1 MAILPHAF
9 VVMPFG
15 DKAGPD
21 GSTIHFNEIYK
32 ELIRPALV
40 GAGLE
45 PFRAD
50 EEEGAGDI
58 RPDMFQELLL
68 ADLVVAD
75 ISIDNPNVWYELGVR
90 HALRARGVV
99 LICGGKVNTAFDLI
113 PERKLRYGLSEG
125 APDPA
130 TLADD
135 CRKLSTMVRETMQ
148 SWHGHKDSPVYNL
161 LPYLQEPDWTSLR
174 VGDVREFW
182 ERHQAWESRI
192 ERARRAA
199 HLGDMMLLAEEAPV
213 AAFRAKGW
221 FAAGKALRRA
231 GCFRIALESL
241 DQCLD
246 IEPDNLKALQE
257 KGICL
262 ERLALAGT
270 QGFTLDQAREHFRD
284 VLKRFPSDAETASLA
299 GRVEKDA
306 WIAAWRGDGAHTLE
320 QMCADASDEVERLRL
335 AIEHYL
341 NGFRSNPSHYY
352 SGINALTLLHLAR
365 HLNNDS
371 SNDHTMEAMGG
382 ALRFAAE
389 CETKAEDLY
398 WALATLGD
406 LEVLVGSEETTRRA
420 YRKAIA
426 KNDADWFAL
435 DSGRA
440 QLLLLQQLGFRPEVV
455 AAGIATF
462 DQALQRLPA
471 PSDQSP
477 PRLAIL
483 FSGHM
488 IDAPDRPIP
497 RFPPEMEQAAAT
509 AIAKSLDSLGAG
521 TQDVAFSQAA
531 SGGDLLFLEACQKR
545 GVRCQVLLPFG
556 EPAFIERSIQ
566 ASMHGDGWRD
576 RYYAMKEKLNEPP
589 RILPDELGPT
599 PTTAN
604 SYERCNLW
612 LLNSALACGIDRV
625 RFVALWNGDKGDG
638 LGGTFHMYEEVK
650 RRTGRVD
657 WIDTRS
663 LA

>member
-1 MAILPHAF
+1 MAVLPHAF

-15 DKAGPD
+15 SKPGTD
-21 GSTIHFNEIYK
+21 GSTIHFNRIYDD
-32 ELIRPALV
+32 LILPALMD
-40 GAGLE
+40 AALE

-50 EEEGAGDI
+50 KEARAGDI
-58 RPDMFQELLL
+58 RADMFQELLL

-75 ISIDNPNVWYELGVR
+75 LSIDNPNVWYELGVR

-99 LICGGKVNTAFDLI
+99 LICGGKGTTAFDLYTD
-113 PERKLRYGLSEG
+113 RKLRYSLIDG

-135 CRKLSTMVRETMQ
+135 RGNLTAMVKETMQ
-148 SWHGHKDSPVYNL
+148 SWHGRKISPVYNL
-161 LPYLQEPDWTSLR
+161 LPNLQEPDWTSLR
-174 VGDVREFW
+174 VGDVLEFW
-182 ERHQAWESRI
+182 ERHQAWENRI
-192 ERARRAA
+192 ERARRAS
-199 HLGDMMLLAEEAPV
+199 HLGDMMMLAEEAPV

-231 GCFRIALESL
+231 GCFRIALETL
-241 DQCLD
+241 EHGLE

-262 ERLALAGT
+262 ERLALAKA

-284 VLKRFPSDAETASLA
+284 VLEHFPSDAETASLA
-299 GRVEKDA
+299 GRVEKDT
-306 WIAAWRGDGAHTLE
+306 WIGAWRGDGANTPE
-320 QMCADASDEVERLRL
+320 QMRADASDEVERLRL

-341 NGFRSNPSHYY
+341 SGFRSDPSHYY

-365 HLNNDS
+365 HLTNDS
-371 SNDHTMEAMGG
+371 SNDHTMEVMGG
-382 ALRFAAE
+382 AIRFAAE
-389 CETKAEDLY
+389 CETKSDDLY

-420 YRKAIA
+420 YKKAIA

-462 DQALQRLPA
+462 DQALQRLPK

-488 IDAPDRPIP
+488 IDTPDRPIP
-497 RFPPEMEQAAAT
+497 RFPPEKEQAAAT

-521 TQDVAFSQAA
+521 SQDVAFSQAA
-531 SGGDLLFLEACQKR
+531 SGGDLLFLEACQER
-545 GVRCQVLLPFG
+545 GVRCQVLLPFD

-566 ASMHGDGWRD
+566 ASMHGNSWRD

-589 RILPDELGPT
+589 RILPEELGPT

-657 WIDTRS
+657 WIDTQS
-663 LA
+663 LT